1 MKSVFFDYPGPPK
14 VLRIIETDI
23 PKPNENQV
31 LIKVKAA
38 GVNRPDLL
46 QREGIYPAPKGH
58 SIILGLEVSGIIK
71 KIGKKIKNLYLND
84 SVIALVDGGGYAE
97 YCVVD
102 QKQVC
107 RKPKN
112 ITFIEAAGI
121 PECFMTSWSNLVY
134 RGKISQKKKVLIHGG
149 TSGVG
154 ISAIQISKLF
164 NSEIYTTVG
173 NEKKKKICKEL
184 GVSEAINYK
193 KEDFYKIIK
202 EKTQK
207 KGVNIILDM
216 VGGDYVQKN
225 IDLLSNDG
233 KIINIAFQKGSK
245 IELNLM
251 KVMLKRLTVTGSTLR
266 IRDSNFKQKILKD
279 LNKFVFP
286 KIEVGSIKII
296 VDSVFKLEDVELAH
310 KKLYNNSH
318 IGKVILSL

>member
-1 MKSVFFDYPGPPK
+1 
-14 VLRIIETDI
+14 
-23 PKPNENQV
+23 
-31 LIKVKAA
+31 
-38 GVNRPDLL
+38 
-46 QREGIYPAPKGH
+46 
-58 SIILGLEVSGIIK
+58 
-71 KIGKKIKNLYLND
+71 
-84 SVIALVDGGGYAE
+84 
-97 YCVVD
+97 
-102 QKQVC
+102 
-107 RKPKN
+107 
-112 ITFIEAAGI
+112 
-121 PECFMTSWSNLVY
+121 
-134 RGKISQKKKVLIHGG
+134 
-149 TSGVG
+149 
-154 ISAIQISKLF
+154 
-164 NSEIYTTVG
+164 
-173 NEKKKKICKEL
+173 
-184 GVSEAINYK
+184 
-193 KEDFYKIIK
+193 
-202 EKTQK
+202 
-207 KGVNIILDM
+207 M